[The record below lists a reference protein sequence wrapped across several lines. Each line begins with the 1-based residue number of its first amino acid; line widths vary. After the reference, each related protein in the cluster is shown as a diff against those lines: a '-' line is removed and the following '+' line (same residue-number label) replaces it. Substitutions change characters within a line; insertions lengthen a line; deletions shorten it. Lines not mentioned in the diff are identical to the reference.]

1 MNKLKSLYPSPFMM
15 GAMGIAIY
23 AVYRLVATPM
33 QLGFVG
39 VLFTTVPFLFVI
51 GRILIFQNIARTSDR
66 MPVVLILGIIGLGIA
81 VWSYVQG
88 GAVDRLPISLAI
100 GGFIG
105 FLLYDFW
112 YSTFGRAPSPV
123 LHIGEPMP
131 DFELQ
136 DMDGN
141 AVSTASLRTRPTVML
156 FYRGNWCPLCM
167 AQIKEVV
174 RDYKELEALGAQV
187 VLVSPQPHDNTRE
200 LSERFEVPFQ
210 FLVDDGNKVA
220 VQLGIAMENGV
231 PLGIMGYD
239 SNTVM
244 PTVIVTNAN
253 GKIIMLDQT
262 DNYRIRPE
270 PSTFIAALQ
279 AAT

>member
-1 MNKLKSLYPSPFMM
+1 MNMLKSFYPSPFMM

-23 AVYRLVATPM
+23 SVYRLVATPL

-39 VLFTTVPFLFVI
+39 VLFTIVPFLFVI
-51 GRILIFQNIARTSDR
+51 GRILMFQNIARTSDR
-66 MPVVLILGIIGLGIA
+66 MPVVLILGIVGLGIA
-81 VWSYVQG
+81 VFDYVQG
-88 GAVDRLPISLAI
+88 GAVERLPISLAI
-100 GGFIG
+100 IGIIG

-112 YSTFGRAPSPV
+112 YSSFGRKPSPV
-123 LHIGEPMP
+123 LHIGEPLP

-136 DMDGN
+136 DLDGN
-141 AVSTASLRTRPTVML
+141 TVSTASMRTTPTVML

-187 VLVSPQPHDNTRE
+187 VLVSPQPNDNTRA
-200 LSERFEVPFQ
+200 LSDRFDVPFR
-210 FLVDDGNKVA
+210 FLVDQGNKA
-220 VQLGIAMENGV
+220 ADQLGIAMEYGV
-231 PLGIMGYD
+231 PLGIIGYD

-244 PTVIVTNAN
+244 PTVIVTDAT
-253 GKIIMLDQT
+253 GKIILLDQT
-262 DNYRIRPE
+262 DNYRVRPE

-279 AAT
+279 AAS